1 MAYYNF
7 FIKEMFSDT
16 LCAQNAYGSKEN
28 NNPCYLCSYLRM
40 VWLAENY
47 VFWWQD
53 LRPQASYGWD
63 QRKVQLANHKEANDF
78 MHASAPQSWV
88 PWF

>member
-1 MAYYNF
+1 MHMAQKKTITHAIYALI
-7 FIKEMFSDT
+7 FIWFGWPKIMYFDGKT
-16 LCAQNAYGSKEN
+16 
-28 NNPCYLCSYLRM
+28 
-40 VWLAENY
+40 
-47 VFWWQD
+47 
-53 LRPQASYGWD
+53 RPQTSYGWD